1 MKKILL
7 LLLVLPIWAGCY
19 KSLLPKTDE
28 FTHTGCATD
37 AGTRAGLSQSDVSLL
52 ILKYEDGNL
61 RVTRTNATMNC
72 SIKLNGIACDVSV
85 DGNTIRYRVYEKDGP
100 TANCM
105 CRVAEMSVQLFLL
118 HRHRHRILYLR
129 LQERPPPDPG
139 RRTLSVLSR
148 NKNRSPGIHLSFL
161 RDARIGGH
169 GDSIEKFYI
178 CVVSS

>member
-1 MKKILL
+1 MDNVKKLL
-7 LLLVLPIWAGCY
+7 LILLVLPLWTGCY

-28 FTHTGCATD
+28 FSQIGCATD
-37 AGTRAGLSQSDVSLL
+37 AGNGTRSGLGQSDVSLL

-105 CRVAEMSVQLFLL
+105 CRVEEMSSVVTGLKEGKEYTFNYSCSIGTGIESFTFVFKKGL
-118 HRHRHRILYLR
+118 HLI
-129 LQERPPPDPG
+129 
-139 RRTLSVLSR
+139 
-148 NKNRSPGIHLSFL
+148 
-161 RDARIGGH
+161 RDEEPYR
-169 GDSIEKFYI
+169 F
-178 CVVSS
+178 